1 MKVDK
6 FKIAN
11 LTKELILNIDKY
23 LINFPNKE
31 IELKK
36 SIREATYK
44 LLQIIYLANE
54 TRDMKRRIALQ
65 EEAIAQM
72 KYIDFLL
79 NMCYDKKIIDKKKYL
94 RFGTTLEGVL
104 TYVYAWRKATTE
116 NV

>member
-1 MKVDK
+1 MKIEK

-11 LTKELILNIDKY
+11 LTKELITNVDKY
-23 LINFPNKE
+23 LVNVPHKE

-36 SIREATYK
+36 SIKEATYK

-54 TRDMKRRIALQ
+54 TRDMKKRISLQ
-65 EEAIAQM
+65 EEAIAKM

-79 NMCYDKKIIDKKKYL
+79 NLCYDKEIINKQKYL
-94 RFGTTLEGVL
+94 KFGVTLEQIL
-104 TYVYAWRKATTE
+104 TYVYAWRKTTSE